1 MSDFCYSRPMLERIV
16 RHAELMDSIMERLGI
31 DPAVAARLDRGMAW
45 YEARTRCLACCDERQ
60 CRHWL
65 EQADPAPTAP
75 PRSCANVEFF
85 RRCRVSRSN
94 RDSCIAASARID
106 GDAS

>member
-65 EQADPAPTAP
+65 EHTDPAPTAP

-94 RDSCIAASARID
+94 RDGCIAASARID